1 MNDNLVKRYEILRA
15 KAVKVL
21 DNKLSSELEPFL
33 NGIKKLKKSSKEY
46 QIFREAYTDFK
57 AQVQDK
63 KEVFSSMLPTD
74 FDSADLKDNLYSLF
88 LYLGMVESVGRK
100 IIDLLVLLL
109 IANGKDLGKKIEVAS
124 MDDLD
129 NEKKY
134 ISLGTKLTFLEDN
147 GLLEVASVI
156 DREFRNAIAHL
167 KFQIRNNY
175 AYVKGKDAFAT
186 AFYNLE
192 KLTAAVD
199 IIDNL
204 LIKLDVEIDL
214 TS

>member
-1 MNDNLVKRYEILRA
+1 MKRYEELRA

-21 DNKLSSELEPFL
+21 DNKLSSELKPFL

-63 KEVFSSMLPTD
+63 REVFSSMLPTD
-74 FDSADLKDNLYSLF
+74 FDSSDLKDNLYSLF

-109 IANGKDLGKKIEVAS
+109 VANGKDLGKKIEVAS

-134 ISLGTKLTFLEDN
+134 ISLGTKLTFLKDN
-147 GLLEVASVI
+147 GLLEVVSII

-167 KFQIRNNY
+167 KFQIRNNS
-175 AYVKGKDAFAT
+175 AYFKGKNAFAT
-186 AFYNLE
+186 AFNNLE
-192 KLTAAVD
+192 KLTMAVD

-204 LIKLDVEIDL
+204 LIKLDDEIDL